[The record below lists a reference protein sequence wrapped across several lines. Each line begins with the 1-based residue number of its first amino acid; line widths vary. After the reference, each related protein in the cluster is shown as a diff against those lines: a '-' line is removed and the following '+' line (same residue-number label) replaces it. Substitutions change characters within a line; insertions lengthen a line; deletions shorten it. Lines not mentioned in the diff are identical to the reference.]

1 MIFQIAFVAYAS
13 MTIIGSAT
21 YVISSDAFRKLM
33 FLILALMN
41 YAVVF
46 AWIFA
51 FYVRMQH
58 SGKVCSGD
66 FLEDSDSREGYLIEQ
81 GRFIKYASICF
92 LTLFTV
98 AVTIVLCKIIRSPV
112 HKPEETEL
120 ERI

>member
-1 MIFQIAFVAYAS
+1 
-13 MTIIGSAT
+13 MTVIGSAT
-21 YVISSDAFRKLM
+21 YVVSSDPVRKLM
-33 FLILALMN
+33 FLLLALMN

-66 FLEDSDSREGYLIEQ
+66 FLEDSESREGYLIEQ
-81 GRFIKYASICF
+81 GRFIKYAMICI

-98 AVTIVLCKIIRSPV
+98 AVSLVLCKIMRSPV
-112 HKPEETEL
+112 HKHDETEL
-120 ERI
+120 ERIR